1 MRSILV
7 YEVGS
12 LKKKLYKVIF
22 FFFREKVYE
31 DEG

>member
-12 LKKKLYKVIF
+12 LKKNYTKFF